1 MLLTLSSKAP
11 SLLVGVS
18 EQVTPGSSNH
28 DAVGREMRGIRPAA
42 SAVCQKP
49 AAGVDPIY
57 PAAPL
62 SSWGPLNASRS
73 VLRHSRLVSLF
84 REGSLDR
91 SAGFDHQIV

>member
-1 MLLTLSSKAP
+1 MLLSLSSKAP

-18 EQVTPGSSNH
+18 KQVTSVSNNH

-49 AAGVDPIY
+49 AAGLDPIY

-62 SSWGPLNASRS
+62 SSWGHLNALRS
-73 VLRHSRLVSLF
+73 ILRHSRLVLLF

>member
-1 MLLTLSSKAP
+1 MLLSLSSKAA

-18 EQVTPGSSNH
+18 EQVTCVSSNH
-28 DAVGREMRGIRPAA
+28 GAVGREVRGIRPAA

-62 SSWGPLNASRS
+62 SSWALLNALRS
-73 VLRHSRLVSLF
+73 ILRHSRLVSIF
-84 REGSLDR
+84 REGSLAR
-91 SAGFDHQIV
+91 SAERQRI

>member
-1 MLLTLSSKAP
+1 MLLSLSSKAP

-18 EQVTPGSSNH
+18 EQVSSVSSNH

-57 PAAPL
+57 SAAPL
-62 SSWGPLNASRS
+62 SSWGPLNALRS
-73 VLRHSRLVSLF
+73 ILRHIRLVSIF
-84 REGSLDR
+84 REGSLGR
-91 SAGFDHQIV
+91 SAGSDHQIV

>member
-1 MLLTLSSKAP
+1 MLLSLSSKAP

-18 EQVTPGSSNH
+18 EQVISVSSNH
-28 DAVGREMRGIRPAA
+28 DAVGREVRGIRPAA

-73 VLRHSRLVSLF
+73 TLRHNKLVSTF
-84 REGSLDR
+84 REGSLGR